1 MPAHMDE
8 AILKIFEIELLQGL
22 LKSTTITAAEERQ
35 NRKSVH
41 RLRWHEFTEDPA
53 TLFTTGHFHMFSPW
67 ASEVPPE
74 IWNRLSRP

>member
-41 RLRWHEFTEDPA
+41 RLR
-53 TLFTTGHFHMFSPW
+53 
-67 ASEVPPE
+67 
-74 IWNRLSRP
+74 